1 MAAKSIIGAVS
12 AVLMLGGCA
21 SDPLP
26 SLTTGSLF
34 GAKPDAA
41 AAAAKAAEPKNDPM
55 SRTLQVARIAARAQR
70 CGFNFDPQRL
80 KSNFMASEGAQPGA
94 DAAELGKLDHIYD
107 SAFNGTLK
115 ATSKT
120 EDYCTELRS
129 AHIKA
134 ELGRHLAGDFTPGK
148 AFKDP
153 NDKGD
158 EGLFSGWFG
167 SGGNSNYKGT
177 TLPTNN
183 L

>member
-1 MAAKSIIGAVS
+1 MAAKSIIGALS
-12 AVLMLGGCA
+12 ATLLLAGCA

-41 AAAAKAAEPKNDPM
+41 AAAKAVEVKNDPTT
-55 SRTLQVARIAARAQR
+55 RTLQVARIAARAQR

-80 KSNFMASEGAQPGA
+80 KANFMASEGAQPGA
-94 DAAELGKLDHIYD
+94 DVAELGKLDQVYN

-115 ATSKT
+115 AVTKDA
-120 EDYCTELRS
+120 DYCSDVRT
-129 AHIKA
+129 AHIKG
-134 ELGRHLAGDFTPGK
+134 ELGRHLAGDFTPGTP
-148 AFKDP
+148 FKDP
-153 NDKGD
+153 NEKADT
-158 EGLFSGWFG
+158 GLFSGGLFG
-167 SGGNSNYKGT
+167 GGNGEYKSP